1 MTLATQL
8 KDDLSF
14 LQGIIITDL
23 ILTGEFV
30 IVPKFGG
37 HVLHDLASK
46 LANVIR

>member
-14 LQGIIITDL
+14 LQDIITDL
-23 ILTGEFV
+23 ILTGELV